1 MITQT
6 QLKIL
11 AFGSPVMIDRITDM
25 VNQEEVRI
33 TGYSEGSTG
42 IALLEKEPFD
52 MVIVDNLSEDADSIC
67 QNAICLAAAPVAL
80 FVRESG
86 TDWRRLREVEVDGYL
101 PDGTGKAE
109 FMARLK
115 TFFRRKPAARKV

>member
-11 AFGSPVMIDRITDM
+11 AFGSPVMIERISDM
-25 VNQEEVRI
+25 VDQEEVRI

-42 IALLEKEPFD
+42 IALLKKEPFD
-52 MVIVDNLSEDADSIC
+52 MVIVDNLSEDAGSIC
-67 QNAICLAAAPVAL
+67 QNAIGLAAAPVAL
-80 FVRESG
+80 FVRETG
-86 TDWRRLREVEVDGYL
+86 VDWRRLREVEVDGYL